1 MGCGFPKLF
10 GLVDDGCLSL
20 RDDGIDNSHGSI
32 HITKE
37 KSWET
42 LETTFPPGLQ
52 TISHCPMPPLGPGRM
67 QLDRSITMV
76 LCPWGKTEKILLV
89 MTTACKE
96 EGSM

>member
-10 GLVDDGCLSL
+10 GCVDGGCLSL
-20 RDDGIDNSHGSI
+20 RDDGIDSSYGSI

-42 LETTFPPGLQ
+42 LETTLPYGFQ
-52 TISHCPMPPLGPGRM
+52 TISHCPMAPLGPGRM

-76 LCPWGKTEKILLV
+76 LYPQGKTEKILSV
-89 MTTACKE
+89 MATAWKE
-96 EGSM
+96 ESSM